1 MDQVKSNSV
10 VLNLY
15 YKVGDYDENDLMRT
29 ENVGEI
35 VFEVANNLFRIYV
48 VYLQTCVREF
58 FNLLKPIT
66 ELITDNYL
74 SVHGCK
80 KTVAKFKKR
89 IIRRSCLVI
98 LKLE

>member
-15 YKVGDYDENDLMRT
+15 SKVGDYDKNDLMRT
-29 ENVGEI
+29 GNFRGT
-35 VFEVANNLFRIYV
+35 VFEIANNLFGIYV

-66 ELITDNYL
+66 ELITDNYF
-74 SVHGCK
+74 SVHECK

-89 IIRRSCLVI
+89 IIRCLCLVI

>member
-1 MDQVKSNSV
+1 
-10 VLNLY
+10 
-15 YKVGDYDENDLMRT
+15 MRT
-29 ENVGEI
+29 GNFRGT
-35 VFEVANNLFRIYV
+35 VFEIANNLFGIYV

-66 ELITDNYL
+66 ELITDNYF

-89 IIRRSCLVI
+89 IIRRLCLVI